1 MTFQKSADGKELT
14 VALTGDLD
22 STNTPELE
30 GKLLEEMDGVQELY
44 FDLSGLDYVSS
55 AGLRVFLT
63 SQKQMAG
70 VGKMTIRHVGEE
82 GRGIFTVT
90 GFSKLLHIERD

>member
-30 GKLLEEMDGVQELY
+30 GKLLEEMDGVQELC

-63 SQKQMAG
+63 TQKQMAG

-82 GRGIFTVT
+82 VMGIFTVT